1 MTDDDKRS
9 AIGAEVERGRAA
21 ARSARLLLRE
31 GELADA
37 VSRAYHAAFHHARAL
52 LLTEGVEPRRHGTV
66 DRLVQRDF
74 VRTGMLAPK
83 IATQLST
90 LQQQRQ
96 NADYT
101 AEYVFT
107 FDIARELVEA
117 GEHYAAAV
125 AALLIDGGWIPPEHA

>member
-1 MTDDDKRS
+1 MTDDDKRAS
-9 AIGAEVERGRAA
+9 IAMEIERGRAA
-21 ARSARLLLRE
+21 ARSARLLLDA

-37 VSRAYHAAFHHARAL
+37 VSRAYYAAFHRARAL
-52 LLTEGVEPRRHGTV
+52 LLTEGVEPKRHGTV

-74 VRTGMLAPK
+74 VRTGLLDAKLASN
-83 IATQLST
+83 LST

-107 FDIARELVEA
+107 REITDELVAASES
-117 GEHYAAAV
+117 YAAAV
-125 AALLIDGGWIPPEHA
+125 EALLAKDGWLP

>member
-1 MTDDDKRS
+1 MTHDDRRA
-9 AIGAEVERGRAA
+9 AIAAEIERGQAA
-21 ARSARLLLRE
+21 TRSARMLLDA

-37 VSRAYHAAFHHARAL
+37 VSRAYYAAFHRARAL
-52 LLTEGVEPRRHGTV
+52 LLTEGVEPKRHGTV

-74 VRTGMLAPK
+74 VRTGILDAKLASC
-83 IATQLST
+83 LST

-107 FDIARELVEA
+107 KEIADELVEA
-117 GEHYAAAV
+117 AERYAHAV
-125 AALLIDGGWIPPEHA
+125 EALLAKDAWLP